1 MKKGFGIFFIILGAL
16 NILRGILSLDAGM
29 SNGGNLLIFGIGFV
43 GLGIW
48 MVSSDERNKTT

>member
-16 NILRGILSLDAGM
+16 NILRGIVMLDGGM
-29 SNGGNLLIFGIGFV
+29 NNGGNLLIFGIGFI

-48 MVSSDERNKTT
+48 MVSSAERNKTT